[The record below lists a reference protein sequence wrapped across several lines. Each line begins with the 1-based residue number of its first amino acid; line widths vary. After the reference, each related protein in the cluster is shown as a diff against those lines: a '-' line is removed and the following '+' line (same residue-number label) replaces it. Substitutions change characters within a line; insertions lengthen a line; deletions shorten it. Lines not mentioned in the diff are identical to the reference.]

1 MYKQEDV
8 ERFENDFLH
17 DDESR
22 FAAYDILKDVLAHPY
37 NPQAEREKMLE
48 ALKKDLQTRFISSGN
63 QWSRGR
69 NSGLNECYNI
79 IDELFH
85 QIKDGEQG

>member
-1 MYKQEDV
+1 MNQYIIGEEDV
-8 ERFENDFLH
+8 TWLKEELLKRNSPYH
-17 DDESR
+17 ESFINR
-22 FAAYDILKDVLAHPY
+22 ICSHLYD
-37 NPQAEREKMLE
+37 PQAEREKMLE

-79 IDELFH
+79 IDELSH
-85 QIKDGEQG
+85 QIKDGE